1 MAHSVLHP
9 ASQPSG
15 LDRRPYPSLSS
26 LFSSSSSLVSQS
38 PFSLRLI
45 SAQQT
50 QNICIEQSLILSHGA
65 AILKNP
71 LSPLRSW
78 PLRRKASSQSFPQQS
93 QSLSAGSFGGGYG
106 PGGGERGGGGGCG
119 DGYGRDDEEDGGH
132 HASNEPWRFGL
143 FSSLL
148 DGWRERVH
156 ADSQF
161 PFKILTEEIIGVAA
175 SVFGDMSCRP
185 GFGLGELDF
194 VFSNLIVCAIVNFA
208 LMYVL
213 APTSSVAAASGG
225 LLPGMF
231 ASCPPGHMWE
241 VGAYSFTQRAGTFV
255 YKGALFATVG
265 FGAGLVGTA
274 LSTVL
279 LNARKK
285 VDPSFSLQ
293 NSPPPTLLNACTW
306 ALQLGV
312 SSNSRYQL
320 LNGLEFALEGVMNPS
335 LFKGLVFAVR
345 SLNNVVGG
353 MSFMMMTRLTGSQDR
368 SKQLLEMQS

>member
-1 MAHSVLHP
+1 MAHSVFHP
-9 ASQPSG
+9 SSPLPG

-26 LFSSSSSLVSQS
+26 PFLTPVPSLSS
-38 PFSLRLI
+38 PFI
-45 SAQQT
+45 SAQQKHIT
-50 QNICIEQSLILSHGA
+50 CIHQISIFSPGT

-71 LSPLRSW
+71 LLHGLTLNSW
-78 PLRRKASSQSFPQQS
+78 PLQRKAFSPNFQQRR
-93 QSLSAGSFGGGYG
+93 QCLSASSFGGGYG
-106 PGGGERGGGGGCG
+106 AGGGERGGGGGG
-119 DGYGRDDEEDGGH
+119 GNGHGYGKDDGEHDEE
-132 HASNEPWRFGL
+132 HASDKVWRFGL
-143 FSSLL
+143 FPLL
-148 DGWRERVH
+148 SEGWKERVC
-156 ADSQF
+156 ADPQF

-213 APTSSVAAASGG
+213 APTSATAAGG
-225 LLPGMF
+225 GSLPGMF
-231 ASCPPGHMWE
+231 SCCPPGHMWE
-241 VGAYSFTQRAGTFV
+241 MGAYSLAQRMGTFV

-274 LSTVL
+274 LSTMI
-279 LNARKK
+279 LNVRRQ

-293 NSPPPTLLNACTW
+293 NPPPTLLNACTW

-320 LNGLEFALEGVMNPS
+320 LNGLEFGLEGVMNPS
-335 LFKGLVFAVR
+335 LFKGLVFVIR

-353 MSFMMMTRLTGSQDR
+353 MSFMMMARLTGSQDR
-368 SKQLLEMQS
+368 PKQMLEMQT